1 MDFVSVT
8 TTINIP
14 RVIKLFAKCDADMH
28 FIVIGDRKTP
38 DEEVIKLLEGT
49 NHTYLSADYQ
59 KKLGYKCLELI
70 GDNSIQKRNIGF
82 LEALKYG
89 AKYIYSFDDDNF
101 SIALNH
107 FYAFRQVLT
116 ASWSGVQVSGD
127 NGWFDVGQYLLPK
140 SPHRGFPRQVKHA
153 PRYSTVTGAKIGV
166 AAGVCILDPDIDSVE
181 RIANAPDVQQVS
193 LLLEAGLVVHPNTK
207 TVWNSQNTCVVRE
220 LIPAWGMISHVSRMD
235 DIYASVV
242 CHRIMREHGYYAHF
256 GRPFAGQ
263 ERNQHNL
270 VKDLRGEVDGYETVV
285 QLADLLDNT
294 PLLGKS
300 VLEDARRIWMTLN
313 HASFIPGRSVSTMM
327 AYLDD
332 VESVL

>member
-8 TTINIP
+8 TTINVP
-14 RVIKLFAKCDADMH
+14 RVIALFAMCDVDMH
-28 FIVIGDRKTP
+28 FIVVGDRKTP
-38 DEEVIKLLEGT
+38 DAEVLESLRGI

-59 KKLGYKCLELI
+59 KTLGYKCVELI
-70 GDNSIQKRNIGF
+70 GENSIQKRNIGF

-101 SIALNH
+101 CITPQH
-107 FYAFRQVLT
+107 FRNFHAVL
-116 ASWSGVQVSGD
+116 ASPWSGVRVSGD
-127 NGWFDVGQYLLPK
+127 NDWFDVGQYLLPK
-140 SPHRGFPRQVKHA
+140 SPHRGFPRQVKHV
-153 PRYSTVTGAKIGV
+153 PRYGTVTGARIGV
-166 AAGVCILDPDIDSVE
+166 AAGVCVFDPDIDSVT

-207 TVWNSQNTCVVRE
+207 TVWNSQNTAIVRE
-220 LIPAWGMISHVSRMD
+220 LIPAWGMVSHVSRMD

-242 CHRIMREHGYYAHF
+242 CHRIMREHGYHTHF

-263 ERNQHNL
+263 QRNDHNL
-270 VKDLRGEVDGYETVV
+270 VKDLRGEIDGYETV
-285 QLADLLDNT
+285 QKLADLIDQT

-300 VLEDARRIWMTLN
+300 VLEDTRRIWETLN
-313 HASFIPGRSVSTMM
+313 HAAFIPGRSVSTMM

-332 VESVL
+332 VETVL